1 MYQRILLAV
10 DLTEYSDVVA
20 RKAWELASHFDA
32 TLYLLNVRSSEQ
44 GLVKEQAR
52 TLLQQLADTYFI
64 VDEHLFLAEGPVA
77 DTIVTKARELNA
89 DAIVLGS
96 RSLKS
101 IGEHKKANA
110 HEIIQK
116 AEWDVVVVHY
126 DGE

>member
-20 RKAWELASHFDA
+20 RKAWELASQFDA
-32 TLYLLNVRSSEQ
+32 TLYLLNVLQE
-44 GLVKEQAR
+44 GLAKEKA
-52 TLLQQLADTYFI
+52 TELLQGLADTYFI
-64 VDEHLFLAEGPVA
+64 PDEHQFLKEGPVA
-77 DTIVTKARELNA
+77 DTIVSLAHELNV

-101 IGEHKKANA
+101 VGEHKKANA

>member
-20 RKAWELASHFDA
+20 RKAWELASQFDA
-32 TLYLLNVRSSEQ
+32 TLYLLNVLQTE
-44 GLVKEQAR
+44 GLAKDRAAN
-52 TLLQQLADTYFI
+52 LLQELADTYFI
-64 VDEHLFLAEGPVA
+64 ADEHQFLEEGLVA
-77 DTIVTKARELNA
+77 DTIVAKAHELNV

-101 IGEHKKANA
+101 TGEHKKANA
-110 HEIIQK
+110 HDIIQK

-126 DGE
+126 EGE